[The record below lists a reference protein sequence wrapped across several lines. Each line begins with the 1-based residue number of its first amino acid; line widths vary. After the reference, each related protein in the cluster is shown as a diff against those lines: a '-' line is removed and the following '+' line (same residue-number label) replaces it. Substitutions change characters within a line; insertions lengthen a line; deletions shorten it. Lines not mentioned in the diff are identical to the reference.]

1 MPNTQLS
8 LYQKVVAIS
17 EEYLGPAGERF
28 IRRQI
33 KLHLDMDPEK
43 LTAKHLEQL
52 ARWVSLT
59 FAVLT
64 NNPREVDEFTQKLK
78 LLSESNNK

>member
-1 MPNTQLS
+1 MPTPKLTT
-8 LYQKVVAIS
+8 YQKVIAVC

-33 KLHLDMDPEK
+33 KTHLNIEPEK
-43 LTAKHLEQL
+43 ISKSHLHEL
-52 ARWVSLT
+52 ANWSSLT

-64 NNPREVDEFTQKLK
+64 SNADEVEEFAKKLSSIAK
-78 LLSESNNK
+78 EKG

>member
-1 MPNTQLS
+1 MPTQKQTI
-8 LYQKVVAIS
+8 YQKVTAVC

-33 KLHLDMDPEK
+33 KTHLKIEPEK
-43 LTAKHLEQL
+43 ITKSHLSEL
-52 ARWVSLT
+52 ANWASLT

-64 NNPREVDEFTQKLK
+64 SNAEEVDEFTKKLTSIAGQKG
-78 LLSESNNK
+78 

>member
-1 MPNTQLS
+1 MPIQKLTT
-8 LYQKVVAIS
+8 YQKVTAIC

-33 KLHLDMDPEK
+33 KTHLNIEPEEITK
-43 LTAKHLEQL
+43 SNLNEL
-52 ARWVSLT
+52 ANWASLT

-64 NNPREVDEFTQKLK
+64 NNADEVDEFAKKLSSIAREK
-78 LLSESNNK
+78 G

>member
-1 MPNTQLS
+1 MPTQNPTI
-8 LYQKVVAIS
+8 YQKVTAVC

-33 KLHLDMDPEK
+33 KTHLNIEPEK
-43 LTAKHLEQL
+43 ITQKHLPEL
-52 ARWVSLT
+52 ANWASLT

-64 NNPREVDEFTQKLK
+64 SNAGEVDEFSKKLSSIAGEK
-78 LLSESNNK
+78 G